1 MCGSRKRWGR
11 EDWRTIWLQSHPGNL
26 LSVARPHNLPKSVTS
41 PRPSVHNR
49 SLCRMLLAQI
59 IMLDVV
65 MKRIL
70 RILPVSICL
79 QSWPCATSLYIQIPL
94 GESWSPRS
102 ADTPMSTGRTTTSA
116 PRDLPGALRTQEPRS
131 SLGQDPSTSVPWS
144 WSCATALCIQIP
156 PWESWSP
163 KTWEHREDHHFC
175 SNIWSK
181 RDPPKA
187 IRTQEPKEQ
196 LGTAGDCWGQ
206 MGTAGDRILKVSVCT
221 PELTLCQ
228 NSPYSNSPQRE
239 LVSQG
244 CWHTGLQEGIG
255 TVRDSKTS

>member
-116 PRDLPGALRTQEPRS
+116 PRDLPGALRTPELMNSP
-131 SLGQDPSTSVPWS
+131 GQDPSSFHLHPGADRLPQFSIPKFLLERIGLPGVLTHKFAGGTSHS
-144 WSCATALCIQIP
+144 Q
-156 PWESWSP
+156 
-163 KTWEHREDHHFC
+163 RQQD
-175 SNIWSK
+175 
-181 RDPPKA
+181 
-187 IRTQEPKEQ
+187 Q
-196 LGTAGDCWGQ
+196 L
-206 MGTAGDRILKVSVCT
+206 T
-221 PELTLCQ
+221 PEITRWWEA
-228 NSPYSNSPQRE
+228 SER
-239 LVSQG
+239 
-244 CWHTGLQEGIG
+244 T
-255 TVRDSKTS
+255 